1 MTEDDR
7 KPGDEPKLRVD
18 PEALGRAFVKALEE
32 AAEEEASMPKRFEKG
47 EGMLWPLA
55 D

>member
-1 MTEDDR
+1 MTEDDK
-7 KPGDEPKLRVD
+7 KPGNEPKLRVD
-18 PEALGRAFVKALEE
+18 PEALGESFVKALKE
-32 AAEEEASMPKRFEKG
+32 AAEEEEKMPKKFEKG